1 MTSDEKV
8 KKIFVYNDETMIRL
22 MDRYWDIFED
32 ATLVPDKP
40 DPYWVVTMKRPGRR
54 VEVVRLTPDDLGP
67 PPDFVKQDQNKA

>member
-1 MTSDEKV
+1 MANEEKL
-8 KKIFVYNDETMIRL
+8 KKIYVYNDETMVRL

-54 VEVVRLTPDDLGP
+54 AEVVKLTDADIGP
-67 PPDFVKQDQNKA
+67 PPDFVKPEESKV